1 MSGRTRCP
9 TARIGA
15 RSPRG
20 IVARV
25 GNDPGAALTDAA
37 ATGRRLAGDG
47 AAAGRRLAATG
58 RRLGDDLAEPADTN
72 SGQRTHLELDAT
84 VALVVHDSG
93 IANLGDREEREP
105 QRGGAKPIPSV
116 SSASPIVAEAGSGE
130 VDGAHV

>member
-1 MSGRTRCP
+1 VKGRRLGDDWP
-9 TARIGA
+9 
-15 RSPRG
+15 
-20 IVARV
+20 
-25 GNDPGAALTDAA
+25 

-47 AAAGRRLAATG
+47 RRLAG
-58 RRLGDDLAEPADTN
+58 DLAEPADAQAAGPD
-72 SGQRTHLELDAT
+72 SGHRTHLELDAT
-84 VALVVHDSG
+84 VALVVNDSG